1 MDLTFD
7 LTSECLS
14 AIGRLRALEEPVAS
28 PEAVQDRLRGLVD
41 SYKERAR
48 KAAVPEKDA
57 QDIAYA
63 LVALMDEVALR
74 GPEPLR
80 GYWINH
86 TLQMHFF
93 HENVAGEGFFVRLD
107 ALLSDGSRL
116 AVLRVYH
123 LCLLFGFQGKY
134 GFPGGDVQLMRV
146 AEAVR
151 SQVERN
157 QEVPAELS
165 PSGEAPDEPLVRSA
179 SRNVLLWVSLG
190 IFALALAVFV
200 GLRVSF
206 DHQVGDLAGR
216 VDEIAP

>member
-1 MDLTFD
+1 MDLVFD
-7 LTSECLS
+7 LAGECLS
-14 AIGRLRALEEPVAS
+14 AIGRLRALDGPVAS
-28 PEAVQDRLRGLVD
+28 PETVQSQMRAFVD
-41 SYKERAR
+41 AFKERAR
-48 KAAVPEKDA
+48 RAGIPEKDI
-57 QDIAYA
+57 QDTAYA

-200 GLRVSF
+200 GLRGSF